1 MSGLRNVWFLTRREL
16 GVYFVSPMAY
26 IILTGLLLIF
36 GWMFWGEM
44 KRSSE
49 AMMPFYFSGLMANI
63 SFIVVFITPI
73 VTMRL
78 LAEEKNRGTMEILM
92 TAPVT
97 ETQVVIAKFLAA
109 VTLLVFLLVPTLLH
123 AVMAAKYGTMD
134 WGALFAQYFGVLL
147 LGAGM
152 FAIGLFVSSLC
163 QSQVTS
169 GVITF
174 VLVFLLVLTS
184 ILVDHMPTI
193 HGWQRVARD
202 VVETLDP
209 FRYLPDFLR
218 GIIDVRPVTY
228 FLSLVVLFN
237 FLSIR
242 ALESRRWR

>member
-26 IILTGLLLIF
+26 IIMTGLLLIF

-49 AMMPFYFSGLMANI
+49 ASMPFYFSTLMANV

-78 LAEEKNRGTMEILM
+78 LAEEKNRGTLEILM
-92 TAPVT
+92 TSPVT
-97 ETQVVIAKFLAA
+97 ELQVVLAKFLAA
-109 VTLLVFLLVPTLLH
+109 VLLLVFLLVPTLLH
-123 AVMAAKYGTMD
+123 AAIAAKYGTLD
-134 WGALFAQYFGVLL
+134 AGSLFAQYVGVLL

-163 QSQVTS
+163 QSQVTA

-174 VLVFLLVLTS
+174 VLVFLLVLTTM
-184 ILVDHMPTI
+184 LVDHIPTVQP
-193 HGWQRVARD
+193 WQRVAHD

-218 GIIDVRPVTY
+218 GIVDVRPVTY

-237 FLSIR
+237 FLSVR